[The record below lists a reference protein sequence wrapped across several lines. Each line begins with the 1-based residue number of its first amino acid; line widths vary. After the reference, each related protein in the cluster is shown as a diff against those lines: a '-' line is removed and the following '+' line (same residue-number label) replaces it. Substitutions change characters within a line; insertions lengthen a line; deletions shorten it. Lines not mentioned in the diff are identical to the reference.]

1 MAKGAGPSIKP
12 SHKGRLHKALGVP
25 AGEKIPAGKLARAA
39 QSSDPHMRQM
49 ANYAKNAKKW
59 KKK

>member
-1 MAKGAGPSIKP
+1 
-12 SHKGRLHKALGVP
+12 LHKALGVP